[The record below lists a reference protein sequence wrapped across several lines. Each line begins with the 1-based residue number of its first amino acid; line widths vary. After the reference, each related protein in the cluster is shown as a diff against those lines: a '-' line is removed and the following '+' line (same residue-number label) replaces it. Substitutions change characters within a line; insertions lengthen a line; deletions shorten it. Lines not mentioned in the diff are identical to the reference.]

1 MIAAL
6 SAGRIPEWSVQ
17 DRLRKAR
24 EDSGLSQVQFAQLS
38 GLSRRTISSLET
50 GEREP
55 GTKEYNLW
63 QMTTGIPRVWL
74 ETGCTPSDLNR
85 EPTGSG
91 SVASITW
98 LRPELLELPA
108 LVA

>member
-6 SAGRIPEWSVQ
+6 SAGRIPEWSVS

-24 EDSGLSQVQFAQLS
+24 EDSGYSQATFAELS
-38 GLSRRTISSLET
+38 GLSRRTVSALET
-50 GEREP
+50 GEKLP

-85 EPTGSG
+85 EPTDSG
-91 SVASITW
+91 SVIPISSR
-98 LRPELLELPA
+98 RPELLELPA
-108 LVA
+108 LIA